1 MKLIWSEITIKDLV
15 YVGLNLNQ
23 RIIIQT
29 MSPEKCILSISDTI
43 VIIIK
48 PEIRHITMDPI
59 IITRIIEIT
68 IQNIIIIK
76 ITEEINNK
84 VNQDIIRDKTTKVT
98 DLITTIIKA
107 KDLCKITK
115 ASGLSS
121 MLKTN

>member
-1 MKLIWSEITIKDLV
+1 
-15 YVGLNLNQ
+15 
-23 RIIIQT
+23 
-29 MSPEKCILSISDTI
+29 
-43 VIIIK
+43 
-48 PEIRHITMDPI
+48 MDPI

-121 MLKTN
+121 MPTTN

>member
-1 MKLIWSEITIKDLV
+1 
-15 YVGLNLNQ
+15 
-23 RIIIQT
+23 

-121 MLKTN
+121 MLTTN